1 MNIVTMF
8 VPRIREIIK
17 LINNQLNRL
26 MSLTD
31 WSLALSGF
39 GSKGYAFVSLSL
51 LGLQQ
56 LKQFAM
62 SKFVS
67 VIAGSQ

>member
-8 VPRIREIIK
+8 VPRITEIIK

-31 WSLALSGF
+31 WFLALSVF
-39 GSKGYAFVSLSL
+39 GCKDNTFVSLSL

>member
-8 VPRIREIIK
+8 LPRIREIIK

-39 GSKGYAFVSLSL
+39 GSKGNAFVSLSL
-51 LGLQQ
+51 HGLQQ

-62 SKFVS
+62 SKFAS

>member
-8 VPRIREIIK
+8 VPRIMEIIK

-31 WSLALSGF
+31 WFLALSVF
-39 GSKGYAFVSLSL
+39 GSKDNSFVSLSL

-56 LKQFAM
+56 LKQFAT

>member
-8 VPRIREIIK
+8 LPRIREIIK

-39 GSKGYAFVSLSL
+39 RSKGNAFVSLSL

-62 SKFVS
+62 SKFAS

>member
-8 VPRIREIIK
+8 VPRIMEIIK

-26 MSLTD
+26 MSSTD

-39 GSKGYAFVSLSL
+39 GS
-51 LGLQQ
+51 
-56 LKQFAM
+56 
-62 SKFVS
+62 
-67 VIAGSQ
+67 

>member
-39 GSKGYAFVSLSL
+39 GYKGNAFVSLSL

>member
-39 GSKGYAFVSLSL
+39 GSKGNAFVSLSP

-62 SKFVS
+62 SKFFR
-67 VIAGSQ
+67 

>member
-39 GSKGYAFVSLSL
+39 GSKGNAFVSLSL

-62 SKFVS
+62 SKFAS

>member
-39 GSKGYAFVSLSL
+39 GSKGNAFVSLSL
-51 LGLQQ
+51 LGLLQ